1 MDRRA
6 CLLMQARASDR
17 TGSKHTR
24 IPLPHQVVVH
34 QWNAAGEF
42 LTEILDEDKVRSVV
56 DGAGRL
62 AGRQAAARLL
72 MGWVYGHDR

>member
-1 MDRRA
+1 MA
-6 CLLMQARASDR
+6 HEASTPASLLA
-17 TGSKHTR
+17 
-24 IPLPHQVVVH
+24 QVVVH

-62 AGRQAAARLL
+62 AGRQADARLL
-72 MGWVYGHDR
+72 MGWMYGHDG